1 MRLTETNESISFLAE
16 IGLAV
21 GAGVVGAVASV
32 WRSVLGR
39 SEFFR
44 AVVLVVLDKY

>member
-1 MRLTETNESISFLAE
+1 MRLIETNESISFKVE

-21 GAGVVGAVASV
+21 STGVVAAVASV
-32 WRSVLGR
+32 WRAVLGR

-44 AVVLVVLDKY
+44 EVVLVVLNSY